1 MSPSLCGGTG
11 KRKRASVKFAILA
24 LTAVGAAVPVAH
36 RSCGPSFSTTNR
48 CNSNCSTTKRRKIS
62 RCGSNCSTK
71 SVVIPV
77 IMVQAVG
84 AQVVALYYV
93 ALRFG
98 IRFIYPG
105 CTRNPVNQASSEGQ
119 RKTAKE
125 ERCRWN
131 IRLSNAITVQS
142 RQMAA
147 VAIF

>member
-1 MSPSLCGGTG
+1 MDQGESGRGLIVEPGMSQWWCGGIG
-11 KRKRASVKFAILA
+11 R
-24 LTAVGAAVPVAH
+24 
-36 RSCGPSFSTTNR
+36 CGPSFSTTNR
-48 CNSNCSTTKRRKIS
+48 CSSNCSTTKRRKIS

-71 SVVIPV
+71 KGGDTS
-77 IMVQAVG
+77 
-84 AQVVALYYV
+84 YYGTGRWGPSCSTMLCCNQ

-105 CTRNPVNQASSEGQ
+105 CTRNPVNQASLEGQ

-142 RQMAA
+142 RQMAS